1 MLYFLINT
9 LTYLFT
15 HVKWYINRNKP
26 KELFFHLFCK
36 YVKLLSIDQINE
48 EVYFVNNLFL
58 TGKIGVG
65 KSTILK
71 NALKELNLSIGGYV
85 TERIFEGYYRKYIVK
100 SLYDNMEE
108 YIIVRVDSRDN
119 SKEGFMEAFEN
130 GVISILDKSLKHRD
144 LIVLDELGC
153 VENDIDI
160 FTSKVFELLNSK
172 KIVFGILK
180 DDYCSFLNDIR
191 SRDDVIIIRIT
202 EENRD
207 YILDHIINILES
219 FIHKTNC

>member
-1 MLYFLINT
+1 M
-9 LTYLFT
+9 FT